1 MNFTNSLLFARK
13 KLEQLNQY
21 ISLLPFIYVAALL
34 LLYFL
39 FYFLG
44 IVTQLPYAD
53 RLVGFDAVI
62 YNSIR
67 EKGYDYQWYT
77 GNNAGFFPL
86 FPYVWRWLCLGTKGI
101 CLLNFLCF
109 CTGLAL
115 LIKEFKPAPILVLCF
130 ISVPSAIFRFLPFTE
145 SFFFLFCSIFL
156 VGLSKNKPWL
166 IITGLLLS
174 SLTRPTAMFFIP
186 AIIAAEVFYDE
197 RFFSWKAI
205 KNILCYSAASL
216 TGLFTVVLIQYYQ
229 TYEWFAFAKLQTKYW
244 RHHFSLPQLP
254 FTTNGGDKLLWLD
267 GLAFFVSIL
276 ATSILLFYFI
286 KYCFRKTTSLHKN
299 RAFWFSCTYLFMV
312 LLYTIFFDPKAP
324 HGGTELNSMNRYVFT
339 TSFFLVFCFVANTY
353 FSFSYKN
360 FLSYLGVA
368 FLVWILLGFGR
379 PLAFLSEMFQSQHK
393 TTVFFTYLTLYV
405 MAYFF
410 VFKSKYQGYFSIILI
425 CFNIMLSAYV
435 FNLYLNGK
443 WVA

>member
-276 ATSILLFYFI
+276 ATSILLFYFNRKI
-286 KYCFRKTTSLHKN
+286 RLSKKLESFKLMKTSSFGLRRTFRLPDYISYSKIRLKVTVCRDSL
-299 RAFWFSCTYLFMV
+299 
-312 LLYTIFFDPKAP
+312 
-324 HGGTELNSMNRYVFT
+324 
-339 TSFFLVFCFVANTY
+339 
-353 FSFSYKN
+353 
-360 FLSYLGVA
+360 
-368 FLVWILLGFGR
+368 
-379 PLAFLSEMFQSQHK
+379 
-393 TTVFFTYLTLYV
+393 
-405 MAYFF
+405 
-410 VFKSKYQGYFSIILI
+410 LI
-425 CFNIMLSAYV
+425 GSAYGLASGMSRLPNELDT
-435 FNLYLNGK
+435 FISGESLKYSK
-443 WVA
+443 